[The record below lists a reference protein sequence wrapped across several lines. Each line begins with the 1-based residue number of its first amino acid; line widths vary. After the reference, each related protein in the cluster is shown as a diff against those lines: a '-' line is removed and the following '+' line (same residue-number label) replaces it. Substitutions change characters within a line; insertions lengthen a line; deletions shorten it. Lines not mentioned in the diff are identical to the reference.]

1 MTTEAIVGVRGAV
14 PYVFCA
20 DAGAVAD
27 WCMDVLGFHE
37 RGRWTNDDGQVSN
50 VELTLV
56 EAEVWLDGPVP
67 DWDERLSGL
76 GSWIGLMVDDVDAVY
91 EQVRS
96 RVAEL
101 DPPVDRAFGTRH
113 LTDCSRSGGSRVG
126 FRPAALTR
134 FVDAT

>member
-1 MTTEAIVGVRGAV
+1 MKTGAIVGVRGAV

-27 WCMDVLGFHE
+27 WCRDVLGFDE

-50 VELTLV
+50 VELTLG
-56 EAEVWLDGPVP
+56 ETEVWLDGPVP
-67 DWDERLSGL
+67 DWAERLSGL
-76 GSWIGLMVDDVDAVY
+76 GSWVGFIVDDVHAVY

-101 DPPVDRAFGTRH
+101 DPPADHGFGTRQ
-113 LTDCSRSGGSRVG
+113 LTVRDPEGHEWG
-126 FRPAALTR
+126 FVQRL
-134 FVDAT
+134 

>member
-113 LTDCSRSGGSRVG
+113 LTVRDPEGHEWG
-126 FRPAALTR
+126 FVQRL
-134 FVDAT
+134 